1 MDRIWVRGSVRVKV
15 RVNHTLGTWRTRAS
29 LLQRRGWDLSPE
41 GHSKGGPR
49 SLDLCPAVANLTA
62 LPYVCLHT
70 CDSTLAFLYLAGV
83 EKYRGGVRPLVWSFQ
98 EEMRPRTKK
107 LAEAKP

>member
-15 RVNHTLGTWRTRAS
+15 RVNPTLGTWRTRAS
-29 LLQRRGWDLSPE
+29 LLQRRSWDLSPE
-41 GHSKGGPR
+41 GLSEGGPR
-49 SLDLCPAVANLTA
+49 TLGLHPAVAILTA
-62 LPYVCLHT
+62 LPYACLRT

-83 EKYRGGVRPLVWSFQ
+83 EKYRRGVRPLVWSFQ
-98 EEMRPRTKK
+98 EEMKPRTKK